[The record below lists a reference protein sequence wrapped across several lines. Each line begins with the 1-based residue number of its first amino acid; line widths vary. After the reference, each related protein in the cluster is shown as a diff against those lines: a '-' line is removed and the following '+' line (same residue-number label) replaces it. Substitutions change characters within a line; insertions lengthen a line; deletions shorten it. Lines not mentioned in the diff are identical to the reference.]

1 MIHVLETALPV
12 FLTLGLG
19 MLCRATRLL
28 SPEGVKALKSVAV
41 NITLPAVLFSA
52 FATAEYSAKS
62 IAIPLFIFALC
73 VLAFYLGRIG
83 RIGCNL
89 LKIPGRLSPFMA
101 TGFEAGMLGY
111 ALFTLLFGAGEV
123 SRFAIVDLGQ
133 VLFVFTMYKIMLSG
147 RGDWRGAVREA
158 LVSPTIWAICA
169 GLLLGATGA
178 FKALEPSGVSGIL
191 TSIASFVAAPT
202 SAIILLSI
210 GYDLVPKEI
219 RWAKTAKIVALRVG
233 VMAIIL
239 GLALLINRLLLGG
252 AMSTDAL
259 LMLMI
264 LPPPYVLPVF
274 ADAGDE
280 RANVSSALSVLTLL
294 SLVLFAVLTAVYH

>member
-1 MIHVLETALPV
+1 MSTVVHVLETALPV

-19 MLCRATRLL
+19 MLCRKTRLL
-28 SPEGVKALKSVAV
+28 SEEGVKTLKSVAV

-52 FATAEYSAKS
+52 FATAEYSARS
-62 IAIPLFIFALC
+62 IAIPIIIFALC
-73 VLAFYLGRIG
+73 VLAFYLG

-133 VLFVFTMYKIMLSG
+133 VLFVFTLYKIMLSG
-147 RGDWRGAVREA
+147 KGDWRGAVREA

-169 GLLLGATGA
+169 GLLLGATGV

-210 GYDLVPKEI
+210 GYDLVPREI
-219 RWAKTAKIVALRVG
+219 RWQKTAKIVVLRVG
-233 VMAIIL
+233 VMAVIL
-239 GLALLINRLLLGG
+239 GLALLINRLILGG
-252 AMSTDAL
+252 AMHTDAL

>member
-1 MIHVLETALPV
+1 MSTLTHVLTTALPV
-12 FLTLGLG
+12 FVTLGLG
-19 MLCRATRLL
+19 MLCRTTRLL

-62 IAIPLFIFALC
+62 IAIPVFIFALC
-73 VLAFYLGRIG
+73 VLAFFLG

-111 ALFTLLFGAGEV
+111 ALFSLLFGET

-133 VLFVFTMYKIMLSG
+133 VLFVFTVYRVALSG
-147 RGDWRGAVREA
+147 RDSWRDAAREA
-158 LVSPTIWAICA
+158 LHSPTIWAIAA
-169 GLLLGATGA
+169 GLFMGATGA
-178 FKALEPSGVSGIL
+178 FRILEPSGISGIL
-191 TSIASFVAAPT
+191 ISVAGFVRGPT
-202 SAIILLSI
+202 SVIILLAI

-219 RWAKTAKIVALRVG
+219 RWAKTAKIVALRVA

-239 GLALLINRLLLGG
+239 GLALLINRLILGG
-252 AMSTDAL
+252 AMSTAAL
-259 LMLMI
+259 IMLMI

-294 SLVLFAVLTAVYH
+294 SLALFAVLTAVYH

>member
-28 SPEGVKALKSVAV
+28 TAEGVKALKSVAV

-62 IAIPLFIFALC
+62 IAIPVFIFALC
-73 VLAFYLGRIG
+73 VLAFFLG

-111 ALFTLLFGAGEV
+111 ALFTLL
-123 SRFAIVDLGQ
+123 
-133 VLFVFTMYKIMLSG
+133 MLSG
-147 RGDWRGAVREA
+147 SGDWRGAVREA

-178 FKALEPSGVSGIL
+178 FRALAPSGVSGIL
-191 TSIASFVAAPT
+191 TSVASFVAAPT

-233 VMAIIL
+233 VMAVIL
-239 GLALLINRLLLGG
+239 ALALLVNRLILGG
-252 AMSTDAL
+252 AMHTDAL

-294 SLVLFAVLTAVYH
+294 SLVLFAVLTAIYH